1 MLLGS
6 FSFHGIF
13 PVQLIKIIFLV
24 SLYLNLLGVW
34 IILFCPV
41 VSGLIMYTFLM
52 PYFVM
57 EILSA
62 FPGLPG
68 LFVACAFSGTLSTVA
83 ASINALATVMYEDF
97 VSQCFRDLSNR
108 AANWINKALCKYIQ
122 CVQPFQDIKRGYIFP
137 MQQFPMN
144 HLVVRVFRRQFKHY
158 MIQKYN
164 MHILIKTLSPNR
176 CNRFE

>member
-1 MLLGS
+1 MKEKSHTVGTFQVGEYVV
-6 FSFHGIF
+6 FSFLFVVSSGIGIF
-13 PVQLIKIIFLV
+13 FAIKERKKASSKEFLGGGRQMSCGPVAL
-24 SLYLNLLGVW
+24 SLTTSFMSAV
-34 IILFCPV
+34 
-41 VSGLIMYTFLM
+41 TLM

-68 LFVACAFSGTLSTVA
+68 LFVACAFSGMLSTVA

-122 CVQPFQDIKRGYIFP
+122 CVQPFQDIKRGYSHHHNIDS
-137 MQQFPMN
+137 
-144 HLVVRVFRRQFKHY
+144 V
-158 MIQKYN
+158 I
-164 MHILIKTLSPNR
+164 
-176 CNRFE
+176 